1 MIRTSMVGGISFVGM
16 NSFILCFDCV
26 TAIPDCWLN
35 MIFPHFFDFLIK
47 ELLVCW
53 LFFFTN
59 VCLICRLGRQ
69 FGRKWLLEWERPRGQ
84 SGPSSLLVPI
94 PAPERGN
101 PKHLLHR
108 NPSPEHPGFAES
120 CRRKCPPPWEAT
132 EHWEK

>member
-1 MIRTSMVGGISFVGM
+1 MTNDQNFNGWR
-16 NSFILCFDCV
+16 
-26 TAIPDCWLN
+26 
-35 MIFPHFFDFLIK
+35 HFFCWNEFFHTLFWLCDCNARLLTEYDISTFFWFLDK
-47 ELLVCW
+47 RVASL
-53 LFFFTN
+53 FFTN